1 MNRSFESD
9 PDRIDQEAAEWIA
22 RLDRDLSEEEEVEFL
37 EWLEKDPL
45 NAKQLKALQSS
56 WSFCDKLGQQSS
68 AIDVLG
74 NGNGEAGNRGPLA
87 IYGTVRY
94 WTYGI
99 AAIVLFSFASF
110 WFIQR
115 KGFDKEPTPVFL
127 ADGEHALQYERHILE
142 DSSVVELNAG
152 AQVEVLY
159 SRECRRLKLHEGAAH
174 FIVTKNPERPFIVEV
189 NGLEIRAVGTAFSLK
204 LQNTSLEVLVTEGRV
219 RVGREVNELGENGIQ
234 QGEISDSSM
243 EYSEDLVAGQM
254 TFFSTGNLEEYSG
267 VIEPTIQ
274 EISRQLSWREEVLE
288 FSSTPLNEVVAA
300 FNQRN
305 FVKIVIIDKR
315 LNQLKIN
322 ATVNPCNLESFIEML
337 EASTGARSEWT
348 DSAKVL
354 LRK

>member
-1 MNRSFESD
+1 MNKPSD
-9 PDRIDQEAAEWIA
+9 SDIDRIDLEAAEWIA
-22 RLDRDLSEEEEVEFL
+22 RLDRELSEEEEVEFL
-37 EWLEKDPL
+37 KWLEKDSL
-45 NAKQLKALQSS
+45 NAKQLKELQSS
-56 WSFCDKLGQQSS
+56 WAFCDKLGQQSF
-68 AIDVLG
+68 AFDFLG
-74 NGNGEAGNRGPLA
+74 EDSGKAGNTRSSPN
-87 IYGTVRY
+87 YETVKF
-94 WTYGI
+94 WIYGI

-110 WFIQR
+110 WFIQL
-115 KGFDKEPTPVFL
+115 KGLEKEPATVFL
-127 ADGEHALQYERHILE
+127 ADGEHALQYERYILE
-142 DSSVVELNAG
+142 DSSVVELNVG

-159 SRECRRLKLHEGAAH
+159 SKEYRRLKLHKGAAH

-189 NGLEIRAVGTAFSLK
+189 NGLDVRAVGTAFSLK
-204 LQNTSLEVLVTEGRV
+204 LLDTSLEVLVTEGRV
-219 RVGREVNELGENGIQ
+219 RVDRDVIESGENANQ
-234 QGEISDSSM
+234 RGEIPDSGM

-254 TFFSTGNLEEYSG
+254 SFYSTGNFEEYSG

-274 EISRQLSWREEVLE
+274 EISRQLSWREEVME

-305 FVKIVIIDKR
+305 FVKIVIIDKE